1 MPNLNQSWLKGDNNF
16 ELIRPSIKNII
27 AKKRDQSLMLLLLSI
42 GYRLINKKKI
52 KKTIPK
58 DLFELILI
66 FLSDIFNK
74 VILFLLECIK
84 LNKLVNKIY

>member
-1 MPNLNQSWLKGDNNF
+1 
-16 ELIRPSIKNII
+16 
-27 AKKRDQSLMLLLLSI
+27 MLLLLSI